1 MLRRT
6 GVARKVDQL
15 GRVVLPSEVRR
26 HFDISPGDLIEIA
39 VDSDAILLTKVENRC
54 VFCGET
60 ASLSGRSSVFPS
72 RISNRSSRTAVAAP
86 PSPIFTYQTRGESPG
101 AAARIAAT
109 VRMARAG
116 SAAPR
121 IEPT

>member
-6 GVARKVDQL
+6 GAARKVDQL

-60 ASLSGRSSVFPS
+60 ASLSEFSGKLVCGECVS
-72 RISNRSSRTAVAAP
+72 RLAAEEA
-86 PSPIFTYQTRGESPG
+86 SG
-101 AAARIAAT
+101 A
-109 VRMARAG
+109 
-116 SAAPR
+116 
-121 IEPT
+121 

>member
-39 VDSDAILLTKVENRC
+39 VESDAILLTKVENRC

-60 ASLSGRSSVFPS
+60 ASLSEFSGKLVCGECVS
-72 RISNRSSRTAVAAP
+72 RLAAEEA
-86 PSPIFTYQTRGESPG
+86 SG
-101 AAARIAAT
+101 A
-109 VRMARAG
+109 
-116 SAAPR
+116 
-121 IEPT
+121 